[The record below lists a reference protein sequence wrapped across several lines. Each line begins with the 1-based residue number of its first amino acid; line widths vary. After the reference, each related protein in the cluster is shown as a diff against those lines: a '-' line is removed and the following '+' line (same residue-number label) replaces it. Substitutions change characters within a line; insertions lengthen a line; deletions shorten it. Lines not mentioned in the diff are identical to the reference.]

1 MLATGDAFMKRDST
15 DLILSSTKE
24 KLVVRP
30 SEKET
35 EKEKTQQQPNFKKQ
49 E

>member
-1 MLATGDAFMKRDST
+1 MLATGDAFIKHDST

-30 SEKET
+30 SEKE
-35 EKEKTQQQPNFKKQ
+35 KEKTQQQPNFKKQ